1 MEDWRK
7 QNLDSADYYGY
18 EAQSNQLIEEMAELI
33 QAVNKHKR
41 VLNYGQTVKLT
52 LNDAVNNISE
62 EIADVELMLAQI
74 KHLLGI
80 NPKYVEQIKIG
91 KVNRTKE
98 RIVKEM
104 RLNDI

>member
-1 MEDWRK
+1 MLDWEK

-62 EIADVELMLAQI
+62 EIADVELMLSQI

-98 RIVKEM
+98 NIAREM
-104 RLNDI
+104 I

>member
-1 MEDWRK
+1 MLDWEK
-7 QNLDSADYYGY
+7 QNIENAEHYGY
-18 EAQSNQLIEEMAELI
+18 EPQSNMLVEEMAELI

-62 EIADVELMLAQI
+62 EIADVELMLSQI
-74 KHLLGI
+74 KHLLSI
-80 NPKYVEQIKIG
+80 NPKYVEQIKIE

-98 RIVKEM
+98 RIAREM
-104 RLNDI
+104 I